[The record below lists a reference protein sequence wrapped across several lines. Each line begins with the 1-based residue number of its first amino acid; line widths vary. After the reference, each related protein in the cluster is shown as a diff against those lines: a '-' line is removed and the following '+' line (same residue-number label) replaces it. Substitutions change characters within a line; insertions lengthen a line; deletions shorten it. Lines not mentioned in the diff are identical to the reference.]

1 MFTVIKK
8 NHLIAALLAAIILIT
23 FSVITISAATAYKRL
38 PKLGYTIVVDAG
50 HGGFDAGVAGVATKV
65 KEADLNLKVAKK
77 LERRLKEYGFDVV
90 MTRTNGN
97 GLYGLHTKN
106 RKKRDMEARARIIRE
121 AEPDAVVSIH
131 MNYFVQSKQ
140 RGAQVFYKRDNERGK
155 ELAKCIQEVLGLNLE
170 HCDRL
175 YLSGDYFIVNC
186 SDYPSVIVECGFLSN
201 AYDEQLL
208 ISDEYQQKLAYYIA
222 LGIMKFF
229 DIDPYQI
236 INFENYGRLNF
247 YLL

>member
-1 MFTVIKK
+1 VFTVIKK
-8 NHLIAALLAAIILIT
+8 NHLIATLIIAIILIT
-23 FSVITISAATAYKRL
+23 FSVITINTAMAHKRL
-38 PKLGYTIVVDAG
+38 PKLGYTIVIDAG

-77 LERRLKEYGFDVV
+77 LEKCLTEYGFDVI
-90 MTRTNGN
+90 MTRTSGN

-106 RKKRDMEARARIIRE
+106 RKKRDMEARARIIHD
-121 AEPDAVVSIH
+121 AKPDAVVSIH

-140 RGAQVFYKRDNERGK
+140 RGAQVFYKKNNERGK
-155 ELAKCIQEVLGLNLE
+155 ELAKNIQEVLGLNLE
-170 HCDRL
+170 HCKRL
-175 YLSGDYFIVNC
+175 FLSGDYYIVNC

-208 ISDEYQQKLAYYIA
+208 ISDEYQQKLAYYIT

-236 INFENYGRLNF
+236 ISL
-247 YLL
+247 

>member
-8 NHLIAALLAAIILIT
+8 NHLIAAFLAAIILIT
-23 FSVITISAATAYKRL
+23 FSVITINTATAHKRL

-50 HGGFDAGVAGVATKV
+50 HGGFDTGVAGVTTKV

-155 ELAKCIQEVLGLNLE
+155 DLAKCIQEVLGLNLE
-170 HCDRL
+170 HCNRL
-175 YLSGDYFIVNC
+175 YLSGDYYIVNC